1 MVKLTK
7 VQTLFLLIVTLL
19 LSSCGGGMN
28 FPDAKDQPVNADERV
43 KKNIGEGRGLKFTT
57 SLGGKGSG
65 DFMFA
70 SSNPLWRATLEKS

>member
-43 KKNIGEGRGLKFTT
+43 KNWIF
-57 SLGGKGSG
+57 
-65 DFMFA
+65 
-70 SSNPLWRATLEKS
+70 SNREKSTTLWKGMYLSSKRLGSSRVPFPDWPI